1 MREAIAG
8 RWGTLAA
15 MIRAHAFR
23 DGIPLEDDLLLGDAE
38 RLLED
43 EHVFVWID
51 VEEPSDEEID
61 ALGAVFGLH
70 PVTIETR
77 ITCIN
82 ARRSSSSRGTPSSS
96 CTRWSWAQGRTT
108 RG

>member
-8 RWGTLAA
+8 GWGTLAA

-23 DGIPLEDDLLLGDAE
+23 DGLLMEGELLLGDAE

-51 VEEPSDEEID
+51 VEQPDDGRRARVAQQER
-61 ALGAVFGLH
+61 AVGA
-70 PVTIETR
+70 
-77 ITCIN
+77 
-82 ARRSSSSRGTPSSS
+82 RS
-96 CTRWSWAQGRTT
+96 A
-108 RG
+108 

>member
-8 RWGTLAA
+8 GWGTLAA

-23 DGIPLEDDLLLGDAE
+23 DGLLMEGELLLGDAE

-51 VEEPSDEEID
+51 VEQPDGTVLQRIDLPAAPGQKAQHEGDRTEE
-61 ALGAVFGLH
+61 
-70 PVTIETR
+70 
-77 ITCIN
+77 
-82 ARRSSSSRGTPSSS
+82 
-96 CTRWSWAQGRTT
+96 
-108 RG
+108 